1 MEPNFLALQ
10 LIAEIALGILGFS
23 AILIGLSRKS
33 DGFSAPDNFR
43 IQLLSFSSIGAMFC
57 ALIPFAFFGNN
68 ILIET
73 SWLIVNWIL
82 CLYSILGLFIF
93 PKRVISLRIQGHSD
107 LFPLPLFIIQMGVFA
122 VNFLIS
128 GLMLLDF
135 IETKENFYVFCLML
149 FLIQGSIAFVRTIFY
164 RAQ

>member
-1 MEPNFLALQ
+1 MDPNFHALQ

-43 IQLLSFSSIGAMFC
+43 IQLLSYSSIGAMFC
-57 ALIPFAFFGNN
+57 ALIPFAVFGNIYN
-68 ILIET
+68 ET

-82 CLYSILGLFIF
+82 CLYSVLGLSIF
-93 PKRVISLRIQGHSD
+93 PRRVINLRMQGHSD
-107 LFPLPLFIIQMGVFA
+107 LFPLRLFIIQMGVLA

-128 GLMLLDF
+128 GLMILDF
-135 IETKENFYVFCLML
+135 IEAKENFYVFCLML

>member
-1 MEPNFLALQ
+1 MDPNFHALQ

-43 IQLLSFSSIGAMFC
+43 IQLLSYSSIGAMFC
-57 ALIPFAFFGNN
+57 ALIPFAVFGNIHN
-68 ILIET
+68 ET

-82 CLYSILGLFIF
+82 CLYSVLGLFIF
-93 PKRVISLRIQGHSD
+93 PKRVISLRTQGYSD
-107 LFPLPLFIIQMGVFA
+107 LFPLPLFIIQMGVLA

-128 GLMLLDF
+128 GLMIIDF
-135 IETKENFYVFCLML
+135 IEAKENFYVFCLML

>member
-1 MEPNFLALQ
+1 MVPNFHAFQ

-43 IQLLSFSSIGAMFC
+43 IQLLSYSSIGAMFC
-57 ALIPFAFFGNN
+57 ALIPFAVFGNIHN
-68 ILIET
+68 ET

-82 CLYSILGLFIF
+82 CLYSVLGLFIF
-93 PKRVISLRIQGHSD
+93 PKRVISLRIQGYSD
-107 LFPLPLFIIQMGVFA
+107 LFPLPLFIIQMGMLA

-128 GLMLLDF
+128 GLMIIDF
-135 IETKENFYVFCLML
+135 IEAKENFYVFCLML

>member
-1 MEPNFLALQ
+1 MDPNFHALQ

-43 IQLLSFSSIGAMFC
+43 IQLLSYSSIGAMFC
-57 ALIPFAFFGNN
+57 ALIPFAVFGNIHN
-68 ILIET
+68 ET

-82 CLYSILGLFIF
+82 CLYSVLGLFIF
-93 PKRVISLRIQGHSD
+93 PKRVISLRIQGYSD
-107 LFPLPLFIIQMGVFA
+107 LFPLPLFIIQMGVLA

-128 GLMLLDF
+128 GLMIIDF
-135 IETKENFYVFCLML
+135 IEAKENFYVFCIML
-149 FLIQGSIAFVRTIFY
+149 FLIQGSIAFVRTIVY

>member
-1 MEPNFLALQ
+1 MDPNFHALQ

-43 IQLLSFSSIGAMFC
+43 IQLLSYSSIGAMFC
-57 ALIPFAFFGNN
+57 ALIPFAVFGNIHN
-68 ILIET
+68 ET

-82 CLYSILGLFIF
+82 CLYSVLGLFIF
-93 PKRVISLRIQGHSD
+93 PKRVISLRIQGYSD
-107 LFPLPLFIIQMGVFA
+107 LFPLPLFIIQMGVLA

-128 GLMLLDF
+128 GLMIIDS
-135 IETKENFYVFCLML
+135 IEAKENFYVFCLML

>member
-1 MEPNFLALQ
+1 MDPNFHALQ

-43 IQLLSFSSIGAMFC
+43 IQLLSYSSIGAMFC
-57 ALIPFAFFGNN
+57 ALIPFAVFGNIHN
-68 ILIET
+68 ET

-82 CLYSILGLFIF
+82 CLYSVLGLFIF
-93 PKRVISLRIQGHSD
+93 PKRVISLRMQGYSD
-107 LFPLPLFIIQMGVFA
+107 LFPLPLFIIQMGVLA

-128 GLMLLDF
+128 GLMIIDF
-135 IETKENFYVFCLML
+135 IEAKENFYVFCLML

>member
-1 MEPNFLALQ
+1 MDPNFHALQ

-43 IQLLSFSSIGAMFC
+43 IQLLSYSSIGAMFC
-57 ALIPFAFFGNN
+57 ALIPFAVFGNIYN
-68 ILIET
+68 ET

-82 CLYSILGLFIF
+82 CLYSLLGLSIF
-93 PKRVISLRIQGHSD
+93 PRRVINLRMQGYSD
-107 LFPLPLFIIQMGVFA
+107 LFPLPLFIIQMGMLA

-128 GLMLLDF
+128 SLMILDF
-135 IETKENFYVFCLML
+135 IEAKENFYVFCLML

>member
-1 MEPNFLALQ
+1 MDPNFHALQ

-43 IQLLSFSSIGAMFC
+43 IQLLSYSSIGAMFC
-57 ALIPFAFFGNN
+57 ALIPFAVFGNIYN
-68 ILIET
+68 ET
-73 SWLIVNWIL
+73 SWLVVNWIL
-82 CLYSILGLFIF
+82 CLYSVLGLYIF
-93 PKRVISLRIQGHSD
+93 PKRVISLRIQGYSD
-107 LFPLPLFIIQMGVFA
+107 LFPLPLFTVQMGVLA

-128 GLMLLDF
+128 GLMIVDF
-135 IETKENFYVFCLML
+135 IEAKKNFYVFCLML

>member
-1 MEPNFLALQ
+1 MDPNFHALQ

-43 IQLLSFSSIGAMFC
+43 IQLLSYSSIGAMFC
-57 ALIPFAFFGNN
+57 ALIPFAVFGNIHN
-68 ILIET
+68 ET

-82 CLYSILGLFIF
+82 CLYSVLGLFIF
-93 PKRVISLRIQGHSD
+93 PKRVISLRIQGYSD
-107 LFPLPLFIIQMGVFA
+107 LFPLPLFIIQMGVLA

-128 GLMLLDF
+128 GLMILDF
-135 IETKENFYVFCLML
+135 IEAKENFYIFCLML

>member
-1 MEPNFLALQ
+1 MDPNFHALQ

-43 IQLLSFSSIGAMFC
+43 IQLLSYSSIGAMFC
-57 ALIPFAFFGNN
+57 ALIPFAVFGNIHN
-68 ILIET
+68 ET

-82 CLYSILGLFIF
+82 CLYSVLGLYIF
-93 PKRVISLRIQGHSD
+93 PKRVISLRIQGYSD
-107 LFPLPLFIIQMGVFA
+107 LFPLPLFTIQMGVLA

-128 GLMLLDF
+128 GLMILDF
-135 IETKENFYVFCLML
+135 IEAKENFYVFCLML

>member
-1 MEPNFLALQ
+1 MDPNFHALQ

-43 IQLLSFSSIGAMFC
+43 IQLLSYSSIGAMFC
-57 ALIPFAFFGNN
+57 ALIPFAVFGNIYN
-68 ILIET
+68 QT

-82 CLYSILGLFIF
+82 CLYSVLGLSIF
-93 PKRVISLRIQGHSD
+93 PKRVINLRMQGHSD
-107 LFPLPLFIIQMGVFA
+107 LFPLPLFIIQMGVLA
-122 VNFLIS
+122 INFLIS
-128 GLMLLDF
+128 GLMILDF
-135 IETKENFYVFCLML
+135 IEAKENFYVFCLML
-149 FLIQGSIAFVRTIFY
+149 FLIQCSIAFVRTIFY

>member
-1 MEPNFLALQ
+1 MDPNFHALQ

-43 IQLLSFSSIGAMFC
+43 IQLLSYSSIGAMFC
-57 ALIPFAFFGNN
+57 ALIPFAVFGNIHN
-68 ILIET
+68 ET

-82 CLYSILGLFIF
+82 CLYSVLGLYMF
-93 PKRVISLRIQGHSD
+93 PKRVISLRIQGYSD
-107 LFPLPLFIIQMGVFA
+107 LFPLPLFTVQMGVLA

-128 GLMLLDF
+128 GLMILDF
-135 IETKENFYVFCLML
+135 IEAKENFYVFCLML

>member
-1 MEPNFLALQ
+1 MDPNFHALQ

-43 IQLLSFSSIGAMFC
+43 IQLLSYSSIGAMFC
-57 ALIPFAFFGNN
+57 ALIPFAVFGNIHN
-68 ILIET
+68 ET

-82 CLYSILGLFIF
+82 CLYSVLGLFIF
-93 PKRVISLRIQGHSD
+93 PKRVISLRIQGYSD
-107 LFPLPLFIIQMGVFA
+107 LFPLPLFTVQMGVLA

-128 GLMLLDF
+128 GLMILDF
-135 IETKENFYVFCLML
+135 IEAKENFYIFCLML

>member
-1 MEPNFLALQ
+1 MDPNFHALQ

-43 IQLLSFSSIGAMFC
+43 IQLLSYSSIGAMFC
-57 ALIPFAFFGNN
+57 ALIPFAVFGNIHN
-68 ILIET
+68 ET

-82 CLYSILGLFIF
+82 CLYSVLGLFIF
-93 PKRVISLRIQGHSD
+93 PKRVISLRIQGYSD
-107 LFPLPLFIIQMGVFA
+107 LIPLPLFIIQMGVLA

-128 GLMLLDF
+128 GLMIIDF
-135 IETKENFYVFCLML
+135 IEAKENFYVFCLML

>member
-1 MEPNFLALQ
+1 MDPNFHALQ

-43 IQLLSFSSIGAMFC
+43 IQLLSYSSIGAMFC
-57 ALIPFAFFGNN
+57 ALIPFAVFGNIYN
-68 ILIET
+68 QT

-82 CLYSILGLFIF
+82 CLYSVLGLSIF
-93 PKRVISLRIQGHSD
+93 PKRVINLRMQGHSD
-107 LFPLPLFIIQMGVFA
+107 LFPLPLFIIQMGVLA
-122 VNFLIS
+122 INFLIS
-128 GLMLLDF
+128 GLMILDF
-135 IETKENFYVFCLML
+135 IEAKENFYVFCLML

>member
-1 MEPNFLALQ
+1 MDPNFHALQ

-43 IQLLSFSSIGAMFC
+43 IQLLSYSSIGAMFC
-57 ALIPFAFFGNN
+57 ALIPFAVFGNIYN
-68 ILIET
+68 QT

-82 CLYSILGLFIF
+82 CLYSVLGLSIF
-93 PKRVISLRIQGHSD
+93 PKRVINLRLQGYSD
-107 LFPLPLFIIQMGVFA
+107 LFPLPLFIIQMGMLA
-122 VNFLIS
+122 ANFLIS
-128 GLMLLDF
+128 GLMIIDF
-135 IETKENFYVFCLML
+135 IEAKKNFYVICLML

>member
-1 MEPNFLALQ
+1 MDPNFHALQ

-43 IQLLSFSSIGAMFC
+43 IQLLSYSSIGAMFC
-57 ALIPFAFFGNN
+57 ALIPFAVFGNIHN
-68 ILIET
+68 ET

-82 CLYSILGLFIF
+82 CLYSVLGLYIF
-93 PKRVISLRIQGHSD
+93 PKRVISLRIQGYSD
-107 LFPLPLFIIQMGVFA
+107 LFPLPLFTVQMGVLA

-128 GLMLLDF
+128 GLMILDF
-135 IETKENFYVFCLML
+135 IEAKENFYIFCLML

>member
-1 MEPNFLALQ
+1 MDPNFHALQ

-43 IQLLSFSSIGAMFC
+43 IQLLSYSSIGAMFC
-57 ALIPFAFFGNN
+57 ALIPFAVFGNIYN
-68 ILIET
+68 ET

-82 CLYSILGLFIF
+82 CLYSVLGLSIF
-93 PKRVISLRIQGHSD
+93 PRRVINLRMQGHSD
-107 LFPLPLFIIQMGVFA
+107 LFPLPLFIIQMGVLA

-128 GLMLLDF
+128 GLMILDF
-135 IETKENFYVFCLML
+135 IDAKENFYVFCLML

>member
-1 MEPNFLALQ
+1 MDPNFHALQ

-43 IQLLSFSSIGAMFC
+43 IQLLSYSSIGAMFC
-57 ALIPFAFFGNN
+57 ALIPFAVFGNIHN
-68 ILIET
+68 ET

-82 CLYSILGLFIF
+82 CLYSVLGLFIF
-93 PKRVISLRIQGHSD
+93 PKRVISLRIQGYSD
-107 LFPLPLFIIQMGVFA
+107 LFPLPLFIIQMGVLA

-128 GLMLLDF
+128 GLMIIDF
-135 IETKENFYVFCLML
+135 IKAKENFYVFCLML

>member
-1 MEPNFLALQ
+1 MDPNFHALQ

-43 IQLLSFSSIGAMFC
+43 IQLLSYSSIGAMFC
-57 ALIPFAFFGNN
+57 ALIPFAVFGNIHN
-68 ILIET
+68 ET

-82 CLYSILGLFIF
+82 CLYSVLGLFIF
-93 PKRVISLRIQGHSD
+93 PKRVISLRIQGYSD
-107 LFPLPLFIIQMGVFA
+107 LFPLPLFIIQMGMLA

-128 GLMLLDF
+128 GLIIIDF
-135 IETKENFYVFCLML
+135 IEAKENFYVFCLML

>member
-1 MEPNFLALQ
+1 MDPNFHALQ

-43 IQLLSFSSIGAMFC
+43 IQLLSYSSIGAMFC
-57 ALIPFAFFGNN
+57 ALIPFAVFGNIHN
-68 ILIET
+68 ET

-82 CLYSILGLFIF
+82 CLYSVLGLFIF
-93 PKRVISLRIQGHSD
+93 PKRVISLRMQGYSD
-107 LFPLPLFIIQMGVFA
+107 LFPLPLFIIQMGVLA

-128 GLMLLDF
+128 GLMIIDF
-135 IETKENFYVFCLML
+135 IEAKENFYIFCLML

>member
-1 MEPNFLALQ
+1 MDPNFHALQ

-43 IQLLSFSSIGAMFC
+43 IQLLSYSSIGAMFC
-57 ALIPFAFFGNN
+57 ALIPFAVFGNIHN
-68 ILIET
+68 ET

-82 CLYSILGLFIF
+82 CLYSVLGLFIF
-93 PKRVISLRIQGHSD
+93 PKRVISLRIQGYSG
-107 LFPLPLFIIQMGVFA
+107 LFPLPLFTIQMGVLA

-128 GLMLLDF
+128 GLMILDF
-135 IETKENFYVFCLML
+135 IEAKENFYVFCLML
-149 FLIQGSIAFVRTIFY
+149 FLVQGSIAFVRTIFY

>member
-1 MEPNFLALQ
+1 MDPNFHALQ

-43 IQLLSFSSIGAMFC
+43 IQLLSYSSIGALFC
-57 ALIPFAFFGNN
+57 ALIPFAVFGNIHN
-68 ILIET
+68 ET

-82 CLYSILGLFIF
+82 CLYSVLGLFIF
-93 PKRVISLRIQGHSD
+93 PKRVISLRIQGYSD
-107 LFPLPLFIIQMGVFA
+107 LFPLPLFIIQMGVLA

-128 GLMLLDF
+128 GLMIIDF
-135 IETKENFYVFCLML
+135 IEAKENFYVFCLML

>member
-1 MEPNFLALQ
+1 MDPNFHALQ

-43 IQLLSFSSIGAMFC
+43 IQLLSYSSIGAMFC
-57 ALIPFAFFGNN
+57 ALIPFAVFGNIHN
-68 ILIET
+68 ET

-82 CLYSILGLFIF
+82 CLYSVLGLFIF
-93 PKRVISLRIQGHSD
+93 PKRVISLRIQGYSD
-107 LFPLPLFIIQMGVFA
+107 LFPLPLFIIQMGMLA

-128 GLMLLDF
+128 GLMIIDF
-135 IETKENFYVFCLML
+135 IDAKENFYVFCLML

>member
-1 MEPNFLALQ
+1 MDPNFHALQ

-43 IQLLSFSSIGAMFC
+43 IQLLSYSSIGAMFC
-57 ALIPFAFFGNN
+57 ALIPFAVFGNIHN
-68 ILIET
+68 ET

-82 CLYSILGLFIF
+82 CLYSVLGLYIF
-93 PKRVISLRIQGHSD
+93 PKRVISLRIQGYSD
-107 LFPLPLFIIQMGVFA
+107 LFPLPLFTVQMGVLA

-128 GLMLLDF
+128 GLMILDF
-135 IETKENFYVFCLML
+135 IKAKENFYVFCLML

>member
-1 MEPNFLALQ
+1 MDPNFHALQ

-43 IQLLSFSSIGAMFC
+43 IQLLSYSSIGAMFC
-57 ALIPFAFFGNN
+57 ALIPFAVFGNIHN
-68 ILIET
+68 ET

-82 CLYSILGLFIF
+82 CLYSVLGLYIF
-93 PKRVISLRIQGHSD
+93 PKRVISLRIQGYSD
-107 LFPLPLFIIQMGVFA
+107 LFPLPLFTVQMGVMA

-128 GLMLLDF
+128 GLMILDF
-135 IETKENFYVFCLML
+135 IEAKENFYVFCLML
-149 FLIQGSIAFVRTIFY
+149 FLIQGSVAFVRTIFY

>member
-1 MEPNFLALQ
+1 MDPNFHALQ

-43 IQLLSFSSIGAMFC
+43 IQLLSYSSIGAMFC
-57 ALIPFAFFGNN
+57 ALTPFAVFGNIHN
-68 ILIET
+68 ET

-82 CLYSILGLFIF
+82 CLYSVLGLFIF
-93 PKRVISLRIQGHSD
+93 PKRVISLRIQGYSD
-107 LFPLPLFIIQMGVFA
+107 LFPLPLFTIQMGVLA

-128 GLMLLDF
+128 GLMILDF
-135 IETKENFYVFCLML
+135 IEAKENFYVFCLML

>member
-1 MEPNFLALQ
+1 MDPNFHALQ

-43 IQLLSFSSIGAMFC
+43 IQLLSYSSIGAMFC
-57 ALIPFAFFGNN
+57 ALIPFAVFGNIHN
-68 ILIET
+68 ET

-82 CLYSILGLFIF
+82 CLYSVLGLFIF
-93 PKRVISLRIQGHSD
+93 PKKVISLRIQGHSD
-107 LFPLPLFIIQMGVFA
+107 LFPLPLFIIQMGVLA

-128 GLMLLDF
+128 GLMILDF
-135 IETKENFYVFCLML
+135 IEAKENFYVFCLML

>member
-1 MEPNFLALQ
+1 MDPNFHALQ

-33 DGFSAPDNFR
+33 DGFTAPDNFR
-43 IQLLSFSSIGAMFC
+43 IQLLSYSSIGAMFC
-57 ALIPFAFFGNN
+57 ALIPFAVFGNIHN
-68 ILIET
+68 ET

-82 CLYSILGLFIF
+82 CLYSVLGLFIF
-93 PKRVISLRIQGHSD
+93 PKRVISLRIQGYSD
-107 LFPLPLFIIQMGVFA
+107 LFPLPLFTIQMGVLA

-128 GLMLLDF
+128 GLMILDF
-135 IETKENFYVFCLML
+135 IEAKENFYVFCLML
-149 FLIQGSIAFVRTIFY
+149 FLVQGSIAFVRTIFY

>member
-1 MEPNFLALQ
+1 MDPNFHALQ

-43 IQLLSFSSIGAMFC
+43 IQLLSYSSIGAMFC
-57 ALIPFAFFGNN
+57 ALIPFAVFGNIHN
-68 ILIET
+68 ET

-82 CLYSILGLFIF
+82 CLYSVLGLYIF
-93 PKRVISLRIQGHSD
+93 PKRVISLRIQGYSD
-107 LFPLPLFIIQMGVFA
+107 LFPLPLFIIQMGVLA

-128 GLMLLDF
+128 GLMIIDF
-135 IETKENFYVFCLML
+135 IEAKENFYVFCLML

>member
-1 MEPNFLALQ
+1 MDPNFHALQ

-33 DGFSAPDNFR
+33 DGFSAPDKFR
-43 IQLLSFSSIGAMFC
+43 IQLLSYSSIGAMFC
-57 ALIPFAFFGNN
+57 ALIPFAVFGNIHN
-68 ILIET
+68 ET

-82 CLYSILGLFIF
+82 CLYSVLGLFIF
-93 PKRVISLRIQGHSD
+93 PKRVISLRIQGYSD
-107 LFPLPLFIIQMGVFA
+107 LFPLPLFIIQMGVLA

-128 GLMLLDF
+128 GLMIIDF
-135 IETKENFYVFCLML
+135 IEAKENFYVFCLML

>member
-1 MEPNFLALQ
+1 MDPNFHALQ

-33 DGFSAPDNFR
+33 DGFSALDNFR
-43 IQLLSFSSIGAMFC
+43 IQLLSYSSIGAMFC
-57 ALIPFAFFGNN
+57 ALIPFAVFGNIHN
-68 ILIET
+68 ET

-82 CLYSILGLFIF
+82 CLYSVLGLYIF
-93 PKRVISLRIQGHSD
+93 PKRVISLRIQGYSD
-107 LFPLPLFIIQMGVFA
+107 LFPLPLFTVQMGVLA

-128 GLMLLDF
+128 GLMILDF
-135 IETKENFYVFCLML
+135 IEAKENFYVFCLML